1 MLTRR
6 RLVLLS
12 GGLLAVAAFHR
23 VAIHT
28 PPGPRSLKAFDPD
41 RMAELEVGMWQAYYR
56 RERLRLFALLV
67 TIFHEQYR
75 YTWSRAC
82 GAGFHLARAAS
93 AFGDARSG
101 YEGVFTAGSARP
113 SPPRGSAGARR
124 RRSRSARS
132 AP

>member
-56 RERLRLFALLV
+56 KERLRLFALLV
-67 TIFHEQYR
+67 TILHEQYR
-75 YTWSRAC
+75 YTWSRAW
-82 GAGFHLARAAS
+82 GAGFHLARAA
-93 AFGDARSG
+93 APLCDA
-101 YEGVFTAGSARP
+101 
-113 SPPRGSAGARR
+113 PPGHQ
-124 RRSRSARS
+124 
-132 AP
+132 PPPPPPHHPPPPPP